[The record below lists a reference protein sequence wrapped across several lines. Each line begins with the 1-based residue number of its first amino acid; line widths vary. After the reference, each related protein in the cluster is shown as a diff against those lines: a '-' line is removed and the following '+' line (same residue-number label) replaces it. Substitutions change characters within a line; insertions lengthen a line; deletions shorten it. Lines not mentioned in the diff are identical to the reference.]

1 VLQSGG
7 LPSTGNGEKS
17 ELAQPGAALV
27 GAVLQDTYRLDRLI
41 AAGSMGAVYEGQHL
55 RLGKRVAVKV
65 MVRELV
71 ASRDS
76 LKRFRREAEVTSR
89 IGHPHIVN
97 VFDFGEAPGGEP
109 YLVMEYLEGEALD
122 QRIERLGR
130 LPLEMTVHVV
140 KQTAAALAAAHAQ
153 GIVHRDLKP
162 ANVLLLKLAG
172 EEDFVKV
179 VDFGISKV
187 KAATTRITRSS
198 MAIGTPDY
206 MSPEQAG
213 GSPDEVDHWSDQ
225 WALAAMTYRM
235 LCGQA
240 PFAAEDVRALL
251 YQVSQ
256 LDPPALSSRADV
268 SPAVEAVV
276 MRGLAKRAGD
286 RFPSITAFARAL
298 EDAMSGKAAPV
309 APRPSPPRSTVVY
322 GARPAPAPDS
332 QPAPQ
337 AVPHPVPPEESE
349 ELVVPTTSSART
361 AWAIALGVA
370 LLIVAALLL
379 R

>member
-1 VLQSGG
+1 MNE
-7 LPSTGNGEKS
+7 P
-17 ELAQPGAALV
+17 AQPGAALV
-27 GAVLQDTYRLDRLI
+27 GSVLQDTYRLDRLI

-109 YLVMEYLEGEALD
+109 YLVMEYLEGEALAH
-122 QRIERLGR
+122 RIERLGR
-130 LPLEMTVHVV
+130 LPLDMTVHVV
-140 KQTAAALAAAHAQ
+140 KQTAAALGAAHAQ

-162 ANVLLLKLAG
+162 ANVLLLKLDG
-172 EEDFVKV
+172 EDDFVKV

-206 MSPEQAG
+206 MSPEQAAG
-213 GSPDEVDHWSDQ
+213 GNSDDVDHWSDQ
-225 WALAAMTYRM
+225 WALAAMTYQM
-235 LCGQA
+235 LCGQP

-256 LDPPALSSRADV
+256 LDPPALSTRGLTV
-268 SPAVEAVV
+268 PPAVEAVV
-276 MRGLAKRAGD
+276 MRGLAKQPAA
-286 RFPSITAFARAL
+286 RFPGIVAYARAL
-298 EDAMSGKAAPV
+298 ETAAEERPAVVPVAAP
-309 APRPSPPRSTVVY
+309 RLSPPRSTVVY
-322 GARPAPAPDS
+322 GARTSVPAPAPV
-332 QPAPQ
+332 QEEVAAPK
-337 AVPHPVPPEESE
+337 ATVPVEESE
-349 ELVVPTTSSART
+349 ELVVPTSIGSKT
-361 AWAIALGVA
+361 ALAIGLGVA
-370 LLIVAALLL
+370 LVIVAILIL